1 LKPYSAALVPKL
13 GQLRQM
19 LMSRWVQIC
28 ALILIATAAVR
39 AETPPA
45 NADSK
50 PKVEIGAPIE
60 DVKTEKPTGE
70 CAEVFAP
77 SQHPIADLLKPT
89 FELRGRI
96 QTDAIVAVQSPE
108 SIAVIGDLQNGF
120 GFRRVRLGAQG
131 TIHES
136 TLWVSEVELAGG
148 NVQLRDVYVGITAL
162 PWVREFRA
170 GHLREPFSLE
180 GMTSSNFITFMERS
194 PLNQLDPTRNWGI
207 AGLWWPDDRRLL
219 LEMGLFRDGTNQ
231 GGQSIGDGDNW
242 AVTGRLTGLPVY
254 EPEGVEFALVH
265 LGMAASFRS
274 PLDGEVNFAPGF
286 QSNLLTV
293 QDNPMSPFLPAVVI
307 PANSVQELNLQFAT
321 VRGPFSTQAEW
332 FGDFIQQTDA
342 GMVFLHGFYF
352 DASYFLTGEHRGYD
366 LGRGAFDKVTVLR
379 PLIKSPGCHVS
390 GWGAWEVA
398 ARFALANFDSPNM
411 PPAMDGGSAAAI
423 LYQLTLGTNW
433 YLNTNTRFMFNYTL
447 GIPDQ
452 VGQPQVAA
460 SLFSARL
467 AIYW

>member
-1 LKPYSAALVPKL
+1 MSAVNAQTPDASVPTAPAPSIPAGTLVEESK
-13 GQLRQM
+13 
-19 LMSRWVQIC
+19 
-28 ALILIATAAVR
+28 A
-39 AETPPA
+39 TPP
-45 NADSK
+45 K
-50 PKVEIGAPIE
+50 IEGAVSP
-60 DVKTEKPTGE
+60 PT
-70 CAEVFAP
+70 
-77 SQHPIADLLKPT
+77 SSSTHPIADILKPT
-89 FELRGRI
+89 FEIRGRI

-131 TIHES
+131 TIHDS

-148 NVQLRDVYVGITAL
+148 NVQLRDVYIGITSL
-162 PWVREFRA
+162 PWLREFRA

-194 PLNQLDPTRNWGI
+194 PLNELDPTRNWGI
-207 AGLWWPDDRRLL
+207 AGLWWPDDRRHL
-219 LEMGLFRDGTNQ
+219 LELGVFRDGTNQ
-231 GGQSIGDGDNW
+231 GGQSIGDQDNW
-242 AVTGRLTGLPVY
+242 AVTGRLTGLPIY
-254 EPEGVEFALVH
+254 EPDGAIFRLIH
-265 LGMAASFRS
+265 LGVAASFRS
-274 PLDGEVNFAPGF
+274 PLNGEVDFAPGP

-293 QDNPMSPFLPAVVI
+293 QDNPTSPFLPAVII
-307 PANSVQELNLQFAT
+307 PANSVQELNLQAAS
-321 VRGPFSTQAEW
+321 VNGPFSMQGEW
-332 FGDFIQQTDA
+332 FGEFIQQTNA

-366 LGRGAFDKVTVLR
+366 LTRGAFDEVKVFR
-379 PLIKSPGCHVS
+379 PVIKTPGCHAS
-390 GWGAWEVA
+390 GWGAWEIA
-398 ARFALANFDSPNM
+398 ARFSVANFSSPNL

-452 VGQPQVAA
+452 VGEPQVSA